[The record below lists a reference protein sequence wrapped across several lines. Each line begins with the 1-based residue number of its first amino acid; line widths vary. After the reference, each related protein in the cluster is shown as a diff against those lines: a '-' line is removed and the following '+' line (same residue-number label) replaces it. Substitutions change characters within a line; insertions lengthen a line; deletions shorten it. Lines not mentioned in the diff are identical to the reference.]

1 MQQLRLSSLATVAIF
16 VLPTMVAAQPTVR
29 TERGGPARPNILFVI
44 SDDVGIDVTS
54 DMYPGL
60 IDELVERYGP
70 TGLNHPQYQAI
81 RGAPAVTPVLDRL
94 ASQGMVFTNVWA
106 HPFCS
111 PTRASIITGLYAAKT
126 HVANYQEALSVN
138 HDTFVRQL
146 KDDGG
151 YSAAV
156 FGKWHLAGLAGAQVN
171 YPGMKPLQAGF
182 DAFRGN
188 MHAALGT
195 FWSWD
200 YQVQDATTPPNEW
213 RSEQPPMRSLPGIA
227 ATTYAP
233 VVNVADAIDWLS
245 AQGEEDPDR
254 PWLVWLAFNLSHATA
269 QRAPTQMAVPNAD
282 TLNPESL
289 AEMQACGG
297 EFGTQNTGTC
307 SGEAVMR
314 ANTSSLDTILGK
326 LIDYVDATDPN
337 TYVIYVGDNGTPM
350 YGRPNLDFID
360 NMYITRSARGKGTVF
375 ESGARVPLAIR
386 GPRIEAGSRSEQ
398 FAHVADLYSTILE
411 IAGLEVADKVGN
423 SDGSGFVPLDGVS
436 LAPILFGTEET
447 VRDPDAGYILT
458 ETHDL
463 MRNGVR
469 EVGARNGTHKVLCT
483 DGTAARQCRFYNVAD
498 DPLEE
503 YPLVVPE
510 NCGGY
515 SDGSLTPTDDA
526 WHYCRL
532 TDVVARESFL

>member
-1 MQQLRLSSLATVAIF
+1 MRKPRHTSLATLSLLMLAGAA
-16 VLPTMVAAQPTVR
+16 AAQQPS
-29 TERGGPARPNILFVI
+29 GGADTRSARPNILFVI

-60 IDELVERYGP
+60 IDDLVDHYGP
-70 TGLNHPQYQAI
+70 RGLNHPQYGSI
-81 RGAPAVTPVLDRL
+81 RGRPAVTPVLDQL
-94 ASQGMVFTNVWA
+94 AREGMVFTNVWA

-138 HDTFVRQL
+138 HDTFVQQL
-146 KDDGG
+146 KDEGG
-151 YSAAV
+151 YSAGV
-156 FGKWHLAGLAGAQVN
+156 FGKWHMAGLAGAQVN

-182 DAFRGN
+182 DVFRGN
-188 MHAALGT
+188 MHAALAT

-200 YQVQDATTPPNEW
+200 YQIQDRSTSPGEW
-213 RSEQPPMRSLPGIA
+213 RQEQAPTRSLPGIA
-227 ATTYAP
+227 ATSFAP
-233 VVNVADAIDWLS
+233 VVNVADAIEWLT
-245 AQGEEDPDR
+245 AQGQEDPER
-254 PWLVWLAFNLSHATA
+254 PWFVWLAFNLSHATA
-269 QRAPTQMAVPNAD
+269 RNAPTQMAVPNAD

-289 AEMQACGG
+289 AEMRACNA
-297 EFGTQNTGTC
+297 EFGTQNTGSC

-326 LIDYVDATDPN
+326 LIEYVDATDPN
-337 TYVIYVGDNGTPM
+337 TYVIYIGDNGTPM

-386 GPRIEAGSRSEQ
+386 GPRIDAGSRSGQ
-398 FAHVADLYSTILE
+398 FAHAADLYATILE
-411 IAGLEVADKVGN
+411 MAGLEVADKV
-423 SDGSGFVPLDGVS
+423 SDSEGSGTVPVDSVS
-436 LAPILFGTEET
+436 LAPILFDGRES
-447 VRDPDAGYILT
+447 VRDPDMGYILT

-463 MRNGVR
+463 MRNGIR

-483 DGTAARQCRFYNVAD
+483 DGTGAGQCRFYNVAD

-503 YPLVVPE
+503 YPLAVPE
-510 NCGGY
+510 SCAGY
-515 SDGSLTPTDDA
+515 PNGSLTPADDA

-532 TDVVARESFL
+532 TEIVATESFL

>member
-1 MQQLRLSSLATVAIF
+1 MQPRLTSFATLA
-16 VLPTMVAAQPTVR
+16 VLFFASAAVAQPPAAAG
-29 TERGGPARPNILFVI
+29 RGGTARPNILFVI

-60 IDELVERYGP
+60 IDGLVERYGP
-70 TGLNHPQYQAI
+70 EGLNHPLYQSI

-94 ASQGMVFTNVWA
+94 ARDGVVFTNVWA

-138 HDTFVRQL
+138 HTTFVRQL
-146 KDDGG
+146 KDEGG
-151 YSAAV
+151 YSAAI
-156 FGKWHLAGLAGAQVN
+156 FGKWHLAGLAGAQAN

-200 YQVQDATTPPNEW
+200 YQVQDDATPPNEW

-227 ATTYAP
+227 PTTYAP
-233 VVNVADAIDWLS
+233 VVNVADAIDWLML
-245 AQGEEDPDR
+245 QGEQNPDR
-254 PWLVWLAFNLSHATA
+254 PWFVWLAFNLSHATA

-289 AEMQACGG
+289 AEMQACGA
-297 EFGTQNTGTC
+297 EFGTQNTGSC

-326 LIDYVDATDPN
+326 LLDHVDATDPN
-337 TYVIYVGDNGTPM
+337 TYVVYVGDNGTPM
-350 YGRPNLDFID
+350 YGRPGLDFID

-386 GPRIEAGSRSEQ
+386 GPRIEAGTRSDEFTQ
-398 FAHVADLYSTILE
+398 VADLYSTIIEL
-411 IAGLEVADKVGN
+411 AGLEVAEKVSN
-423 SDGSGFVPLDGVS
+423 SDGSGLVPVDGVS
-436 LAPILFGTEET
+436 LAPILFGDAET
-447 VRDPDAGYILT
+447 VRDPAMGYILT

-463 MRNGVR
+463 MRNGIR

-483 DGTAARQCRFYNVAD
+483 DGTAAGQCRFYDVAD

-503 YPLVVPE
+503 YPLAVPE
-510 NCGGY
+510 SCEGFA
-515 SDGSLTPTDDA
+515 SGSLTPADEA

-532 TDVVARESFL
+532 TEVVAEESFL